1 MTVSNKSLQTRE
13 NIKSSLLTLMEDQPF
28 TTITIQDIVKE
39 ASLNRSSFYR
49 YFDDK
54 YAVVEEIENEI
65 IENLENEAIG
75 RVEELFAQTSK
86 YEVLYHI
93 LNKFSKE
100 TTRSSILLGENGD
113 PSFVHKMTKS
123 VKENFPT
130 GVRQMEIPSKYD
142 ELANDLKASAVINFL
157 AKFEEYNKKYTIEEI
172 AYFFSLM

>member
-1 MTVSNKSLQTRE
+1 MTISNKSLQTRE
-13 NIKSSLLTLMEDQPF
+13 NIKSSLLKLMEAQPF
-28 TTITIQDIVKE
+28 TSITIQDIVKE
-39 ASLNRSSFYR
+39 ADLNRSSFYR

-65 IENLENEAIG
+65 IDNLKNEAIG
-75 RVEELFAQTSK
+75 QVEELFAQTSK
-86 YEVLYHI
+86 YEVLFYI
-93 LNKFSKE
+93 LNKFSKD

-130 GVRQMEIPSKYD
+130 DVRQMEIPSKYD

-157 AKFEEYNKKYTIEEI
+157 AKFEAYNKKYTIEEI
-172 AYFFSLM
+172 AYFFSLI

>member
-1 MTVSNKSLQTRE
+1 MTTSNKALQTRE
-13 NIKSSLLTLMEDQPF
+13 SIKSALLNLMVDQPF

-39 ASLNRSSFYR
+39 ADLNRSSFYR

-65 IENLENEAIG
+65 IDNLKNEAIG
-75 RVEELFAQTSK
+75 QVEELFAQTSK
-86 YEVLYHI
+86 YEVLFYI
-93 LNKFSKE
+93 LNKFSKD

-123 VKENFPT
+123 VKENFPAD
-130 GVRQMEIPSKYD
+130 VRQMEIPSKFD

-157 AKFEEYNKKYTIEEI
+157 AKFEAYNKKYTIEEI
-172 AYFFSLM
+172 AYFFSLI

>member
-1 MTVSNKSLQTRE
+1 MTTSNKALQTRE
-13 NIKSSLLTLMEDQPF
+13 SIKSALLNLMVDQPF

-39 ASLNRSSFYR
+39 AGLNRSSFYR

-65 IENLENEAIG
+65 IDNLENEAMAQ
-75 RVEELFAQTSK
+75 VEVLFSENSK
-86 YEVLYHI
+86 YEVLFHI
-93 LNKFSKE
+93 LNNFSKE

-123 VKENFPT
+123 VKENFPSD
-130 GVRQMEIPSKYD
+130 VRQIEIPSKYD

-157 AKFEEYNKKYTIEEI
+157 AKFEEYNKKYTIKEI
-172 AYFFSLM
+172 AYFFSLL

>member
-1 MTVSNKSLQTRE
+1 MTTSNKALQTRE
-13 NIKSSLLTLMEDQPF
+13 SIKSALLNLMVDQPF

-39 ASLNRSSFYR
+39 AGLNRSSFYR

-65 IENLENEAIG
+65 IDNLENEAMAQ
-75 RVEELFAQTSK
+75 VEVLFSENSK
-86 YEVLYHI
+86 YEVLFHI
-93 LNKFSKE
+93 LNNFSKE

-123 VKENFPT
+123 VKENFPSD
-130 GVRQMEIPSKYD
+130 VRQIEIPSKYD

-172 AYFFSLM
+172 AYFFSLL

>member
-1 MTVSNKSLQTRE
+1 MTTSNKALQTRE
-13 NIKSSLLTLMEDQPF
+13 SIKSALLNLMVDQPF

-39 ASLNRSSFYR
+39 AGLNRSSFYR

-65 IENLENEAIG
+65 IDNLENEAMAQ
-75 RVEELFAQTSK
+75 VEVLFSENSK
-86 YEVLYHI
+86 YEVLFHI
-93 LNKFSKE
+93 LNNFSKE

-123 VKENFPT
+123 VKENFPSD
-130 GVRQMEIPSKYD
+130 VRQIEIPSKYD

>member
-39 ASLNRSSFYR
+39 AGLNRSSFYR

-65 IENLENEAIG
+65 IEYLENEAIG

-93 LNKFSKE
+93 LNKFSNWCE
-100 TTRSSILLGENGD
+100 TNGN
-113 PSFVHKMTKS
+113 S
-123 VKENFPT
+123 
-130 GVRQMEIPSKYD
+130 Q
-142 ELANDLKASAVINFL
+142 
-157 AKFEEYNKKYTIEEI
+157 
-172 AYFFSLM
+172 